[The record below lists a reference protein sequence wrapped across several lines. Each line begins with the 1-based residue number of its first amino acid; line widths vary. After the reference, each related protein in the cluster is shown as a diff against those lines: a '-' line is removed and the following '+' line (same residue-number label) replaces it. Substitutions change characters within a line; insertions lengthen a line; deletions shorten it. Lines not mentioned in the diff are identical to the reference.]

1 MRYKSRGSYPA
12 WMAAFVFVFSACSAD
27 RLSVPITRADF
38 VPVISRPIVRPPVT
52 NVRENMARSSLSV
65 ADAVSYVS
73 LVPGSIP
80 GGSSITIT
88 NVRSGVTITGALKD
102 GGLDPVP
109 IPASIG
115 DTLKF
120 VAVDSAGALR
130 ITLAAVRSVS
140 ALTIVRTNPAR
151 GRASIPLNS
160 SIQVVFSEPVAPATA
175 TNQNIFV
182 RRGADPLD
190 GAVVASA
197 DGISVEFRPSLPLI
211 TGEQYAL
218 VVTTGVTGLFGDHL
232 EQTTEVDF
240 TTVPGGGAGIIFG
253 SMRTGNP
260 NIYFMNPDGS
270 GVINLTNASLKG
282 TLMKNP
288 ANDGGATWSPDGTQI
303 AFNSDRSGT
312 THLYV
317 MRADGS
323 GVTALT
329 SDPSWSDGGLS
340 WSPDG
345 TMLAFVRCCNAQ
357 GGSDIFIMRTDGTRL
372 WPLTNLGG
380 FAESPAWSPDGSRIA
395 FHFYRADQFPDIY
408 VIRADGTGLTQ
419 ITSDSA
425 LNMYPSWSPD
435 GSTLAFSSDRDGPMA
450 IYFAKPDGS
459 GVTCF
464 LTIAG
469 SRSFGITWSPDGSQI
484 AFMSNRDGNDAIFL
498 VNNDGSGLTNL
509 TPNPFENTNPDWARH

>member
-1 MRYKSRGSYPA
+1 MHYKSGGSYPA
-12 WMAAFVFVFSACSAD
+12 WSVAWALIFSACSAD
-27 RLSVPITRADF
+27 RLSAPITRADFVPDF
-38 VPVISRPIVRPPVT
+38 VPVISRPIVRFAVT
-52 NVRENMARSSLSV
+52 NVRETMARSSLSV

-190 GAVVASA
+190 GGVVASA

-211 TGEQYAL
+211 TGEQYTL
-218 VVTTGVTGLFGDHL
+218 VVTAGITNQAGDHL
-232 EQTTEVDF
+232 AGTTEVPF
-240 TTVPGGGAGIIFG
+240 TIWAGGNGIVFM
-253 SMRTGNP
+253 STRTGNP
-260 NIYFMNPDGS
+260 EIFFMKPDGS
-270 GVINLTNASLKG
+270 GVVNLT
-282 TLMKNP
+282 KNP
-288 ANDGGATWSPDGTQI
+288 AGSLAASGDPAWSSDGTQI
-303 AFNSDRSGT
+303 AFDSDRNGT
-312 THLYV
+312 SHIFL
-317 MRADGS
+317 MQSDGS
-323 GVTALT
+323 GVHELT
-329 SDPSWSDGGLS
+329 SGTTFDTSPS

-345 TMLAFVRCCNAQ
+345 TMIVFGRCCTY
-357 GGSDIFIMRTDGTRL
+357 GMSDLFIIRTDGTQL
-372 WPLTNLGG
+372 KKITSGDG
-380 FAESPAWSPDGSRIA
+380 YAENPAWSPDGSRIA
-395 FHFYRADQFPDIY
+395 FDYAIGGLRPDIY
-408 VIRADGTGLTQ
+408 LIQPDGTGLTQ
-419 ITSDSA
+419 VTTDPHRD
-425 LNMYPSWSPD
+425 LYPAWTPD
-435 GSTLAFSSDRDGPMA
+435 GKWLSFSTDRVDGVFTIWFS
-450 IYFAKPDGS
+450 KPDGS
-459 GVTCF
+459 EAF
-464 LTIAG
+464 LCDEIGTRAVGMTYSSDDSTADVFTSNATG
-469 SRSFGITWSPDGSQI
+469 SD
-484 AFMSNRDGNDAIFL
+484 NIFL
-498 VNNDGSGLTNL
+498 STSSGLHNL
-509 TPNPFENTNPDWARH
+509 THNSFENRSASWARK